1 MNKFYTNESTR
12 IITGHVIYNL
22 AYNYKFQL
30 KTTKVEDKNPT
41 DLQGNTP
48 IHYAVQNGQL
58 ETVSYLL
65 KKCDN
70 ENPPNYNGETL
81 LHLAAKRGY
90 SGLLLNLVKKAK
102 DKSPADVFG
111 QTPLHYACNAGQVR
125 FRS

>member
-1 MNKFYTNESTR
+1 MKNKFSTNESTR
-12 IITGHVIYNL
+12 IITGHVIYNP
-22 AYNYKFQL
+22 AYTYKFQL
-30 KTTKVEDKNPT
+30 KTTKVEDKNPI

-58 ETVSYLL
+58 ETASYLL

-90 SGLLLNLVKKAK
+90 SGLLLNLFKKAK

-111 QTPLHYACNAGQVR
+111 QTPLHYACNTGQVR
-125 FRS
+125 